1 MRRREFI
8 ALFGGMAATWP
19 LAARSQQPDRT
30 RRIGVLMNRAAN
42 DSEGQARI
50 GAFQQSLKQ
59 LGWNDGHN
67 VRIDICWG
75 ADDVDRERRC
85 AAELVALAPD
95 LILAAGTL
103 SVAALQRETRS
114 IPIVFSNVTDPVGAG
129 FVDNLARPS
138 GNVTGFMLYEYSIAG
153 KWLTLLRQIA
163 PSVTRTAVLR
173 DPAITSGNAM
183 FATIQG
189 LAQSLS
195 VEVSPIGVGDAGEIE
210 RAISAFASSTNGG
223 LIVTPSASVSAHRD
237 LIIRLAARHELPAI
251 YPYDYMVI
259 GGGLMSYSPD
269 LVDQYRRSAVYVDRI
284 LKGEKP
290 TDLPVQAPTKFEFM
304 INLKTAKTL
313 GLTVPTSL
321 LASADKVIE

>member
-8 ALFGGMAATWP
+8 KVIAGSAAAWP
-19 LAARSQQPDRT
+19 LASRAQQVERM
-30 RRIGVLMNRAAN
+30 RRVGVLMNRAAN
-42 DSEGQARI
+42 DAEGLARLA
-50 GAFQQSLKQ
+50 AFQQSLQQ

-67 VRIDICWG
+67 VRIDTCWG
-75 ADDVDRERRC
+75 ADDVDRERKC

-103 SVAALQRETRS
+103 SVAALQRETKS

-129 FVDNLARPS
+129 FVDNLARPG

-189 LAQSLS
+189 LAQSFN
-195 VEVSPIGVGDAGEIE
+195 VEVAPIGVGDAGEIE
-210 RAISAFASSTNGG
+210 RAISTFARSPNGG
-223 LIVTPSASVSAHRD
+223 LIVTPSASVSVHRD
-237 LIIRLAARHELPAI
+237 LIIMLAARHSLPAI
-251 YPYDYMVI
+251 YPYDYMVM
-259 GGGLMSYSPD
+259 GGGLMSYAPD
-269 LVDQYRRSAVYVDRI
+269 LVDQYRRSA
-284 LKGEKP
+284 G
-290 TDLPVQAPTKFEFM
+290 
-304 INLKTAKTL
+304 
-313 GLTVPTSL
+313 
-321 LASADKVIE
+321 

>member
-30 RRIGVLMNRAAN
+30 RRIGVLMRAAN

-59 LGWNDGHN
+59 LGWNDGYN

-114 IPIVFSNVTDPVGAG
+114 IP
-129 FVDNLARPS
+129 
-138 GNVTGFMLYEYSIAG
+138 MC
-153 KWLTLLRQIA
+153 
-163 PSVTRTAVLR
+163 SVTLPIQSE
-173 DPAITSGNAM
+173 PALSIT
-183 FATIQG
+183 
-189 LAQSLS
+189 
-195 VEVSPIGVGDAGEIE
+195 
-210 RAISAFASSTNGG
+210 
-223 LIVTPSASVSAHRD
+223 
-237 LIIRLAARHELPAI
+237 
-251 YPYDYMVI
+251 
-259 GGGLMSYSPD
+259 
-269 LVDQYRRSAVYVDRI
+269 
-284 LKGEKP
+284 
-290 TDLPVQAPTKFEFM
+290 
-304 INLKTAKTL
+304 
-313 GLTVPTSL
+313 
-321 LASADKVIE
+321 